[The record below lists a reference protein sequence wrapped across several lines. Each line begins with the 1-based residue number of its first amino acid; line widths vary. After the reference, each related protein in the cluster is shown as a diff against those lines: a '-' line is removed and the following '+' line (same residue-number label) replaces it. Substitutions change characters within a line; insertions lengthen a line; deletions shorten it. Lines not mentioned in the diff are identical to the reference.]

1 MAWLMVFLWA
11 ALLLLGVPVLVLALQ
26 VGAAWPRRADG
37 LPLQMPDVPVGPTP
51 RIAVLVPAH
60 DEAVVIGQTVRRLR
74 DALTPQDVLCVVAD
88 NCGDDTARIA
98 REAGAQVAERFDAQR
113 RGKGY
118 ALDHGVRHLSALEWA
133 PDALL
138 IVDADC
144 TVATAGGLHGL
155 ARLALAQ
162 GRPVQALDLM
172 HAPEGAGL
180 KLRVAAFAWRV
191 KNWVR
196 PLGALAMGWPCQLMG
211 TGMAFPWAM
220 ARQMPLAS
228 GELVEDMQLGMA
240 LALTGTPPLFCPQVL
255 VSSEFPD
262 AASAVQSQRRRWEH
276 GHLGMIVRHVPRL
289 FGQAIARRDGRL
301 LALALDLAVPPLALL
316 VLLLLAVNAL
326 ALLTALL
333 GGGAAPL
340 VLAMACLA
348 LLAAGILAAWW
359 GWGRAVVS
367 ARDLLAVPWYVLS
380 KLPLYLGYW
389 FKRQKE
395 WVRTDRE

>member
-1 MAWLMVFLWA
+1 MSWLVVLLWA

-26 VGAAWPRRADG
+26 VWAAWPRRADG
-37 LPLQMPDVPVGPTP
+37 LPMRMPDVPAGSAP

-60 DEAVVIGQTVRRLR
+60 DEAVVIGQTVRKLR

-88 NCGDDTARIA
+88 NCSDDTACIA
-98 REAGAQVAERFDAQR
+98 REAGAHVIERFDAQH

-118 ALDHGVRHLSALEWA
+118 ALDHGVRYLATLAQA

-162 GRPVQALDLM
+162 GRPVQALYLM
-172 HAPEGAGL
+172 HAPASAGL

-196 PLGALAMGWPCQLMG
+196 PLGALAMAWPCQLMG

-220 ARQMPLAS
+220 AQQMPLAS
-228 GELVEDMQLGMA
+228 GELVEDMQLGIA
-240 LALTGTPPLFCPQVL
+240 LALAGTPPLFCPQVL
-255 VSSEFPD
+255 VSSAFPE
-262 AASAVQSQRRRWEH
+262 AAPAAQSQRRRWEH
-276 GHLGMIVRHVPRL
+276 GHLGMIVHHVPRL
-289 FGQAIARRDGRL
+289 LGQAMARRDGRL
-301 LALALDLAVPPLALL
+301 LALTLDLAVPPLALL
-316 VLLLLAVNAL
+316 ALLQCVAL
-326 ALLTALL
+326 ALCALAGLL
-333 GGGAAPL
+333 GLGWEPLWGGL
-340 VLAMACLA
+340 VCLGLFTMTVSMAWC
-348 LLAAGILAAWW
+348 

-367 ARDLLAVPWYVLS
+367 ARDLLSVPFYVLG
-380 KLPLYLGYW
+380 KLPMYLAYI

-395 WVRTDRE
+395 WVRTDRK

>member
-1 MAWLMVFLWA
+1 MSWLVVLLWA

-26 VGAAWPRRADG
+26 VWAAWPRRADG
-37 LPLQMPDVPVGPTP
+37 LPMRMPDVPAGSAP

-60 DEAVVIGQTVRRLR
+60 DEAVVIGQTVRKLR

-88 NCGDDTARIA
+88 NCSDDTACIA
-98 REAGAQVAERFDAQR
+98 REAGAHVIERFDAQH

-118 ALDHGVRHLSALEWA
+118 ALDHGARYLATLAQA

-162 GRPVQALDLM
+162 GRPVQALYLM
-172 HAPEGAGL
+172 HAPASAGL
-180 KLRVAAFAWRV
+180 RLRVAAFAWRV

-196 PLGALAMGWPCQLMG
+196 PLGALAMAWPCQLMG

-220 ARQMPLAS
+220 AQQMPLAS
-228 GELVEDMQLGMA
+228 GELVEDMQLGIA
-240 LALTGTPPLFCPQVL
+240 LALAGTPPLFCPQVL
-255 VSSEFPD
+255 VSSEFPE
-262 AASAVQSQRRRWEH
+262 AAPAMQSQRRRWEH
-276 GHLGMIVRHVPRL
+276 GHLGMIVHHVPRL
-289 FGQAIARRDGRL
+289 LAQAFARRDRRL

-316 VLLLLAVNAL
+316 VLLLVVGNAL
-326 ALLTALL
+326 ALLAVFL
-333 GGGAAPL
+333 GGGVAPL
-340 VLAMACLA
+340 ALALACLA
-348 LLAAGILAAWW
+348 LLAASILAAWW

-367 ARDLLAVPWYVLS
+367 ARDLLVVPWYVLS

-395 WVRTDRE
+395 WVRTQRK